1 MSKDAKNPV
10 APTADTQPQ
19 APAADGVRLTLDAFC
34 ARLSETVKRPEL
46 IGAFHHS
53 ENASGHLV
61 GDAAEFQARYDSF
74 INKPV

>member
-1 MSKDAKNPV
+1 MSKEAKTTV
-10 APTADTQPQ
+10 G
-19 APAADGVRLTLDAFC
+19 PAADTEATHVAREEVRMSLDGFC

-53 ENASGHLV
+53 EKASGNLA
-61 GDAAEFQARYDSF
+61 GTASEFQGRYDAF

>member
-10 APTADTQPQ
+10 G
-19 APAADGVRLTLDAFC
+19 PAADKAAGAPAIEEVRLTLDGFC

-46 IGAFHHS
+46 IGAFHFS
-53 ENASGHLV
+53 EKQQGNVAGTAS
-61 GDAAEFQARYDSF
+61 EFQARYDSY